1 MRRAI
6 RLLCVVVLALFAAA
20 IVAAIRG
27 EHVAAAGVG
36 HEWEWPG
43 LVEQLL
49 LFALLGLAA
58 LVFIIMSAVGVT
70 MACHRRE
77 WLWVITFALV
87 TVGIGTLYLGL
98 APPVGFLGTV
108 VHPFLPR
115 SGYRA
120 LLLLFIPV
128 IVGTAPFVMYSFR
141 MPPASRGPVG

>member
-6 RLLCVVVLALFAAA
+6 CSLRVAVLALFAGRLSPRY
-20 IVAAIRG
+20 RG

-87 TVGIGTLYLGL
+87 TVGIGILYLDWRRPL
-98 APPVGFLGTV
+98 AFSGPLSIPSAPVK
-108 VHPFLPR
+108 
-115 SGYRA
+115 SYRA
-120 LLLLFIPV
+120 LLLLFIP
-128 IVGTAPFVMYSFR
+128 
-141 MPPASRGPVG
+141 